1 MNIHWL
7 INPHGGFL
15 NDYPGI
21 HPPNSY
27 SSSPTFHHLSIWL
40 VVSTPLKN
48 MSPSVGV
55 TIPNMWKVIIQ
66 PCSKPPASFPSFIH
80 GSSPSFPTFSHWNPT
95 FSNRWGNP
103 TVARHPPTPRCSW
116 RSVAP
121 RAGTGTFHRGR
132 FKIWKLNKRENMG
145 IWSDSMGINNDSM
158 GNTVMV
164 V

>member
-55 TIPNMWKVIIQ
+55 TIPNIWKVIIQ

-103 TVARHPPTPRCSW
+103 TGCAPSANSKVQLAQRRTPRRDWHVSPW
-116 RSVAP
+116 EVQDLKAKQK
-121 RAGTGTFHRGR
+121 GKYGNM
-132 FKIWKLNKRENMG
+132 IWFN
-145 IWSDSMGINNDSM
+145 
-158 GNTVMV
+158 GN
-164 V
+164 